1 MSSKKIDKDFMLE
14 LNCIPEKRLIWI
26 GSGQNEQDSGVDRE
40 LSRKV
45 ILAISSLDSLKEHP
59 IILIIN
65 CSGGD
70 ELDGIA
76 IYDAISMCR
85 SHVTAVICGGACSA
99 AAVFLQAAD
108 ERLITQNSWILIHDG
123 SYQLPDDNVADN
135 EITHRFFKKLTK
147 QYRTLLNSKA
157 KIAPKKLQKMLE
169 RDTWLNAEQS
179 VKIGLV
185 DKIIKSWGE
194 ALNTKI

>member
-1 MSSKKIDKDFMLE
+1 MSIKKIDKDFMLE

-59 IILIIN
+59 ITLIIN

-76 IYDAISMCR
+76 IYDAICMCR
-85 SHVTAVICGGACSA
+85 SHVTAIVCGASCSA

-108 ERLITQNSWILIHDG
+108 ERLITENSWILIHDG
-123 SYQLPDDNVADN
+123 SYELPNENVADN
-135 EITHRFFKKLTK
+135 EITHKFFKKLTK
-147 QYRTLLNSKA
+147 QYRNLLNSKA
-157 KIAPKKLQKMLE
+157 KIPPKKLEKMLN
-169 RDTWLNAEQS
+169 RDTWLNAQQS
-179 VKIGLV
+179 LKLNLV

-194 ALNTKI
+194 ALNTQI